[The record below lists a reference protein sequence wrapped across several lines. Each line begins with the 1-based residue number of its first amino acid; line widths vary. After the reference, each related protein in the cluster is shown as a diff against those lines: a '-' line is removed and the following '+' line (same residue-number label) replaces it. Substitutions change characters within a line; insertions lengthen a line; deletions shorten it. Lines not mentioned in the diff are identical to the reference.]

1 MTARIFGPRGGK
13 RRRFLVGPLLLAG
26 LVALIATAI
35 AQAVHDDNLFELGPA
50 QGANILGDGNAANG
64 PDWADLFDA
73 NGDSAGN
80 LFGGLAAAFLKDD
93 TSQKGTTD
101 KTTFSGAGGSNKNND
116 PISNADCAA
125 HTPPLTGSAC
135 DTWHWDAGNVP
146 AKDDLVNSYVYA
158 TMPASGPLEDHLIL
172 YGGLER
178 LDESGDS
185 HVDIEFLQNQVNIV
199 DGTVSGSGAIPC
211 NDPGAD
217 PTPCEFSGIR
227 EVNDV
232 IVSMDFVVGGG
243 IGSVE
248 VRRWN
253 GSEYVLEGV
262 EGGEGCN
269 VGDTICAFNNG
280 ASIDGGPWPNFDK
293 TGNVITNLLPN
304 AFTEIGVDVTALL
317 GTTPCISTVTGHT
330 RSSQSFTAELK
341 DFTAPESFPICG
353 GRIGIAPDDVNEV
366 GQPHTFTVNL
376 DKTIGSATEP
386 APDGTIVDV
395 TLTDAN
401 GAAVDVSEDTC
412 ADPGTVNGTC
422 TVTFTSDTAGTVTGH
437 AAADI
442 VVDGVTTHVETDATG
457 ENSGDAVKRFVDAKI
472 SIGPDDTNNVGDS
485 HTFTVTV
492 QQDDGLTAAQGGDG
506 VTGFGPAPDGTNPV
520 VTLTDSN
527 GAISNISSNT
537 CASPGTVN
545 GSCSVTFTSNT
556 AGRVT
561 GHAAVTFSVGGVSL
575 TRETNTAGNSGDAV
589 KRFVDAKISIGPDD
603 INNVGD
609 SHTFTVTVQQD
620 DGLTAAQGGD
630 GVSGFGPAPDGTNPV
645 VTLTDSSG
653 AISNIS
659 SNTCASPGT
668 VNGSCSV
675 TFTSNTAGGVTGHA
689 AVTFSVGGVS
699 LTRETDNTA
708 GNSGDAVKRFVDAK
722 ISIGP
727 DDTNSVGESH
737 TFTVNVQQNDGLT
750 AAQGGDGVTGFGP
763 APDGTNPVVT
773 LTGSAINVVNTCGS
787 IGTVKGECTVS
798 FTSNTAGT
806 VIGHAS
812 VTFNVGGVSLTRGTD
827 GVGGNSGDAT
837 KVFVSGSITWTKA
850 DNAGSLQGGATFEV
864 CRTHNLDT
872 STDPDTFV
880 DIDPDV
886 CLTVVDDVD
895 GGAGGTLDEDPDPG
909 EFKLGGLRLGR
920 YTVHE
925 TVAPPGFEPDPDTVT
940 VELTLANPDATIAT
954 AFVNNRPI
962 LKITGFGYTNEASG
976 TPTAGVVSG
985 TATYTVDLHNYGG
998 AAATL
1003 SNSSLVVDVTGAGV
1017 GTLTCGANNDPAP
1030 FTRTITGTVAAGGN
1044 LGPITTVCHYD
1055 NMADGAVITAALNV
1069 NYTTN
1074 GLERTASGSPATIS
1088 FTVQSD

>member
-1 MTARIFGPRGGK
+1 MTERIFGPRGGK

-26 LVALIATAI
+26 LVALIVAAV

-50 QGANILGDGNAANG
+50 QQANILGDGNAANG
-64 PDWADLFDA
+64 PDWGDLFDA
-73 NGDSAGN
+73 SGN
-80 LFGGLAAAFLKDD
+80 STGLFGGLAAAFLNDD
-93 TSQKGTTD
+93 TSQKGASD
-101 KTTFSGAGGSNKNND
+101 GTTFSGAGGSNKNND

-158 TMPASGPLEDHLIL
+158 TMPTTGALQDHLIL

-185 HVDIEFLQNQVNIV
+185 HLDIEFLQNQVNIV
-199 DGTVSGSGAIPC
+199 DGAVSGSGAIPC

-217 PTPCEFSGIR
+217 AIPCEFSGVR

-269 VGDTICAFNNG
+269 TADSICAFNNG
-280 ASIDGGPWPNFDK
+280 ASIDGGPWPNFNKGGD
-293 TGNVITNLLPN
+293 VVASLLPN

-317 GTTPCISTVTGHT
+317 GTTPCLSTVMGKS

-341 DFTAPESFPICG
+341 DFTAPESFQVCNAGIS
-353 GRIGIAPDDVNEV
+353 IAPDAVNEV
-366 GQPHTFTVNL
+366 GDTHTFTVHVN
-376 DKTIGSATEP
+376 KTLGTTTTP

-395 TLTDAN
+395 TLTAAN
-401 GAAVDVSEDTC
+401 GAVVSNKVDDC
-412 ADPGTVNGTC
+412 ASPGTVNGVC
-422 TVTFTSDTAGTVTGH
+422 TVSFTSNSAGTVTGH
-437 AAADI
+437 AAAD
-442 VVDGVTTHVETDATG
+442 VPLDGETRHVETDG
-457 ENSGDAVKRFVDAKI
+457 VSPNSGDAVKRFVEAKI
-472 SIGPDDTNNVGDS
+472 SIGPDDVNAVGDS

-492 QQDDGLTAAQGGDG
+492 QQDDGLAADQGGDG
-506 VTGFGPAPDGTNPV
+506 VSGFGPALDGTIV
-520 VTLTDSN
+520 TVTLSDSN
-527 GAISNISSNT
+527 GAISNITSNT
-537 CASPGTVN
+537 CASPGTVG
-545 GSCSVTFTSNT
+545 GSCSVTFKSNT
-556 AGRVT
+556 AGLVT
-561 GHAAVTFSVGGVSL
+561 GHASVTFGVGGVSL
-575 TRETNTAGNSGDAV
+575 TRETGTTGNSGNAV
-589 KRFVDAKISIGPDD
+589 KRFVDAKISIAPDD
-603 INNVGD
+603 VNAVGD

-620 DGLTAAQGGD
+620 DGLAADQGGD
-630 GVSGFGPAPDGTNPV
+630 GVSGFGPAPDGTIV
-645 VTLTDSSG
+645 TVTLTDASG
-653 AISNIS
+653 AVTSVS
-659 SNTCASPGT
+659 SNTCGT
-668 VNGSCSV
+668 VGTVGGQCTV
-675 TFTSNTAGGVTGHA
+675 TFKSDTAGTVTGHA
-689 AVTFSVGGVS
+689 TVAFSVGGVS
-699 LTRETDNTA
+699 LTRATNTS
-708 GNSGDAVKRFVDAK
+708 GNSGDAVKRFVDAR

-737 TFTVNVQQNDGLT
+737 TFTIMVDQNDGLP
-750 AAQGGDGVTGFGP
+750 AGAMGGDGASGFGP
-763 APDGTNPVVT
+763 APDGTTVTVT
-773 LTGSAINVVNTCGS
+773 LSDTPTNVVDTCGG
-787 IGTVKGECTVS
+787 IGTVNGACTVT
-798 FTSNTAGT
+798 FTSNVAGT
-806 VIGHAS
+806 VVGHAS
-812 VTFNVGGVSLTRGTD
+812 VTFAVGGVSLTRATD
-827 GVGGNSGDAT
+827 STHGSTGDAT
-837 KVFVSGSITWTKA
+837 KVFVSGSITWTKV

-895 GGAGGTLDEDPDPG
+895 GVAGGTLDEDSDPG

-925 TVAPPGFEPDPDTVT
+925 TAAPPGFEPDPDTPT

-1003 SNSSLVVDVTGAGV
+1003 SNSSLVVDVTGAGA

-1055 NMADGAVITAALNV
+1055 NMADGAVITATLNV
-1069 NYTTN
+1069 KYTTN